1 MRIDD
6 TQQSVQ
12 VLADSTM
19 TVGRVAELVAESFGT
34 GDRIVSC
41 VMLENG
47 ARLPRTDPVLR
58 HLSPGQYVLCCQLAP
73 PAPAVPPVPAV
84 PQIGDG
90 ELLERQMQAYLTAG
104 RLTAR
109 DGVRP
114 EVINT
119 TVGFAVLA
127 FGKGAHPLYWCCVVC
142 FSAPFISALPQRV
155 PSEILRVAHPRT
167 LCARCP
173 SAHTLLWHVT
183 GENTARYG
191 VSSTNERSSIGER
204 SAADIVNALTAHA
217 QTKDRLLAFHADH
230 YLSSIDN
237 DTGTGISVIV

>member
-58 HLSPGQYVLCCQLAP
+58 HLSPGQDKLCCQLAP

-90 ELLERQMQAYLTAG
+90 ELLERQIQAYLTAG

-109 DGVRP
+109 DGVRS

-127 FGKGAHPLYWCCVVC
+127 FGKGTHPLYWCCVVC
-142 FSAPFISALPQRV
+142 FSAPFISAGQADDRRQPAGGAFCVQLRQPLATATRAAHDMCGSAPHILARARGRKELVSRV
-155 PSEILRVAHPRT
+155 PSSG
-167 LCARCP
+167 AR
-173 SAHTLLWHVT
+173 
-183 GENTARYG
+183 
-191 VSSTNERSSIGER
+191 
-204 SAADIVNALTAHA
+204 AA
-217 QTKDRLLAFHADH
+217 
-230 YLSSIDN
+230 
-237 DTGTGISVIV
+237 G